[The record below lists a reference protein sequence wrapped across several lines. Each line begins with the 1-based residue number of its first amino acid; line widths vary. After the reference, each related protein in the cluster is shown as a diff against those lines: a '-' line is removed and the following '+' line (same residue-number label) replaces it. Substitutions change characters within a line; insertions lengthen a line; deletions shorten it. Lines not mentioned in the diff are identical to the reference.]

1 MLLNIEDMKGE
12 LFALVEEARKM
23 INTAKEEKRD
33 MTAEE
38 TEKHDKMMADI
49 RAKEKAIA
57 VETELQ
63 RVEAMK
69 AQKKDDPEKDLA
81 EWRSLGEFVQTVV
94 HNPRDA
100 RLAGRAYDGQQ
111 QSVGAAGGFLV
122 PDVFSKDI
130 LTVSPDEAIV
140 RPRATIYAGATGEG
154 FGEMHIPA
162 LDYGENMFAGAEVEW
177 ISEGAEKPE
186 TAVGLKRVTLHPF
199 EVAAHVQVTDR
210 LLQNGPA
217 IEGIVRNQLRAAL
230 IGAEEKAFLVGL
242 GANSGQ
248 PTGIVGHAS
257 AIKVERATANTVKY
271 GDLAAML
278 QVFRGQR
285 GVWIVGRDV
294 LPQLMALV
302 DGDGR
307 YIWQPSARDGN
318 PGTLFGLPILFS
330 DYSPALGTLGDVV
343 LADLSYYLI
352 GDGVGV
358 SIAASPH
365 MKFTSNITVIKAWKT
380 VDGTP
385 WLTAPLPTSVPTSPF
400 VQLDAAQ

>member
-12 LFALVEEARKM
+12 LFALVDEARKM
-23 INTAKEEKRD
+23 IETAKEEKRD

-69 AQKKDDPEKDLA
+69 AQKKEDPEKDLA
-81 EWRSLGEFVQTVV
+81 EWRSLSEFVRTVV
-94 HNPRDA
+94 TNPRDA
-100 RLAGRAYDGQQ
+100 RLAGRDYDGQQ
-111 QSVGAAGGFLV
+111 QSDGGSGGFLV

-130 LTVSPDEAIV
+130 LTVSPDEAII
-140 RPRATIYAGATGEG
+140 RPRATVYTGATGEG
-154 FGEMHIPA
+154 FGEMYIPA
-162 LDYGENMFAGAEVEW
+162 LDYSAGSNMFAGAEVQW
-177 ISEGAEKPE
+177 IGEGEEKPE
-186 TAVGLKRVTLHPF
+186 TAVGFKRVTLHPY

-230 IGAEEKAFLVGL
+230 IGAEEKAFLTGS
-242 GANSGQ
+242 AQGQ

-257 AIKVERATANTVKY
+257 AIKVERATAGKVAY

-285 GVWIVGRDV
+285 GVWIVGRDI
-294 LPQLMALV
+294 LPELMALK
-302 DGDGR
+302 DGSNR
-307 YIWQPSARDGN
+307 LLWQPSARDGN
-318 PGTLFGLPILFS
+318 PGTVFGMPVLFS
-330 DYSPALGTLGDVV
+330 DYSPALGTAGDVV

-365 MKFTSNITVIKAWKT
+365 MKFTSNITIIKAWKT

-400 VQLDAAQ
+400 VQLDDAA